1 MSQILQEF
9 RIHGDNILECERTL
23 KLIILAF
30 EVQDKDVIFLGEAAY
45 APVYKITKNEQTFK
59 IKLFPGYDRWGINL
73 KQYLVDS
80 GAVLREATDT
90 IVTKLIGKDD
100 KLYEQPILSL
110 EFCGALPA
118 GNNAWQR
125 CGRALASAY
134 AKIPYL
140 YFAEIGGVELDAG
153 RKIKASRFPNPLVPF
168 SYLTLGEVEKTI
180 AIPVFI
186 GSASLDNTLKQKF
199 EKYFGLKEAIVLIK
213 NILLENNA
221 NEAIVKLKKYAAK
234 IIRILASMR
243 KRKDCLSETDWDVFY
258 KRDTGREKAEWL
270 IEKGMSWHKKIG
282 LKTVTKSFSTLLKI
296 TKKVGAVVAG
306 STDMPFCLIPSKKRK
321 IFSEELQKL
330 YQKRLSAEF
339 SKWISKDARPLVC
352 VWIAGFKPRG
362 DDSRP
367 DRGLVPLARMIFGR
381 QNIDLLTIVYGPPKP
396 ITWINFE
403 KNLWELSRINGLWE
417 AILGLSDAVLV
428 DTSTNKK
435 MQNIGRILTQ
445 TVKVKTNNLLLSA
458 NQKPT
463 FGEQDVD
470 SVIHCLFSNAIEQG
484 IYEGLCNPPGG
495 DWSGICII
503 DFSNMHQYKWT
514 SLPRV
519 SDKDTKRPD
528 HLIQFNKP
536 DILLSIESKDSP
548 STLEN
553 GIGLRLKKYI
563 NILIKHQP
571 IAVKGPTEEEWK
583 PLQTKTTLKRRIIS
597 GAAFRI
603 TDQEDMSTILE
614 RGKTDLVFGVEF
626 LQESNKVVIH
636 VLANKNGECL
646 TPIIK
651 RIGEK
656 RKDLWDIK
664 LAKN

>member
-1 MSQILQEF
+1 MLQKF
-9 RIHGDNILECERTL
+9 RIHGDNILECEKAL
-23 KLIILAF
+23 KLIILAL

-45 APVYKITKNEQTFK
+45 VPAYKITKDSQVFE
-59 IKLFPGYDRWGINL
+59 IKLFPGYDRWGISL

-90 IVTKLIGKDD
+90 IVTKLIEKDG
-100 KLYEQPILSL
+100 KLYEQPVLSL

-140 YFAEIGGVELDAG
+140 YFAEIGGVELDSA
-153 RKIKASRFPNPLVPF
+153 RQIKASRFPNPLVPF

-180 AIPVFI
+180 AIPVFM
-186 GSASLDNTLKQKF
+186 GSASLDNTLRQKF
-199 EKYFGLKEAIVLIK
+199 EKYFGIKEAAILIR
-213 NILLENNA
+213 NILLENNTDA
-221 NEAIVKLKKYAAK
+221 VIVKLKDYAAK
-234 IIRILASMR
+234 IVRILAAAR
-243 KRKDCLSETDWDVFY
+243 KRSDCLPETDWDILY
-258 KRDTGREKAEWL
+258 KKETGKEKAEWL
-270 IEKGMSWHKKIG
+270 IDKGMSWHKKIG
-282 LKTVTKSFSTLLKI
+282 LKTVTKSFLALLKV
-296 TKKVGAVVAG
+296 TKKAGAVAAG
-306 STDMPFCLIPSKKRK
+306 STDMPFCIIPAKKRK
-321 IFSEELQKL
+321 IFDEELRKL
-330 YQKRLSAEF
+330 YQKRLNVEF
-339 SKWISKDARPLVC
+339 SKWISEDKRPLVC

-381 QNIDLLTIVYGPPKP
+381 QDIDLLTIVYGPPKP

-445 TVKVKTNNLLLSA
+445 TVKVKTNNLLLAA

-470 SVIHCLFSNAIEQG
+470 SVIHCLFSNAIKQG
-484 IYEGLCNPPGG
+484 VYEGLCNPPGG
-495 DWSGICII
+495 DWSGICMV
-503 DFSNMHQYKWT
+503 DFSNMYQYKWT

-528 HLIQFNKP
+528 HLIQFSKP
-536 DILLSIESKDSP
+536 DILLSVESKDTA
-548 STLEN
+548 STLED
-553 GIGLRLKKYI
+553 GIGIRLKKYI
-563 NILIKHQP
+563 NILIRYQP
-571 IAVKGPTEEEWK
+571 IAVKGPAEEEWK
-583 PLQTKTTLKRRIIS
+583 PLQTKVTLKRKIIS
-597 GAAFRI
+597 GAAFRLI
-603 TDQEDMSTILE
+603 DQKDMPAILK

-626 LQESNKVVIH
+626 LQESSKVVIH
-636 VLANKNGECL
+636 VLANENGKCL
-646 TPIIK
+646 IPILK
-651 RIGEK
+651 EIGEK

-664 LAKN
+664 VVRN